1 MFKKIILSI
10 VLFGTVFASDRQKVV
25 LITGTAHGIGKS
37 TAQYLIDKGYIVY
50 GGDILVEEN
59 LYLNDIGGVAL
70 EMDVTKQD
78 HVENAI
84 NQIIAEQGR
93 IDVLVNN
100 AGISPSSL
108 EDYTTSSLLDL
119 TEEAF
124 GQTIKVNVLAPYICT
139 KILLPMLIKTE
150 EPKVINVGSTSGLMT
165 PVLSGAYGV
174 SKAALHALTIASAN
188 ELAGVVAVNA
198 LSPGWVLTDMAPDA
212 PDHPRTSAESALWL
226 IRQDNNVTGKL
237 FHDKALLGWS
247 G

>member
-1 MFKKIILSI
+1 MKSLRGKN
-10 VLFGTVFASDRQKVV
+10 VV
-25 LITGTAHGIGKS
+25 VTGGSRGIGYEICKILLENEMNVLAVSRDMTKLQSAKS
-37 TAQYLIDKGYIVY
+37 QLPDLHILQADVSCSDQVRYIAQWVETQW
-50 GGDILVEEN
+50 GDL
-59 LYLNDIGGVAL
+59 DI
-70 EMDVTKQD
+70 
-78 HVENAI
+78 
-84 NQIIAEQGR
+84 
-93 IDVLVNN
+93 LVNN

-165 PVLSGAYGV
+165 PVLRGAYGV

>member
-1 MFKKIILSI
+1 MKSLS
-10 VLFGTVFASDRQKVV
+10 GKNVV
-25 LITGTAHGIGKS
+25 VTGGSRGIGYEICKILLENEMNVLAISRDMTKLQSAKS
-37 TAQYLIDKGYIVY
+37 QLPDLYILQADVSCSDQVRNIAQWVETQW
-50 GGDILVEEN
+50 GDL
-59 LYLNDIGGVAL
+59 DI
-70 EMDVTKQD
+70 
-78 HVENAI
+78 
-84 NQIIAEQGR
+84 
-93 IDVLVNN
+93 LVNN

-124 GQTIKVNVLAPYICT
+124 GQTLKVNVLAPYICT

-188 ELAGVVAVNA
+188 ELAGVVTVNA

-237 FHDKALLGWS
+237 FHDKALLGW
-247 G
+247 GG

>member
-1 MFKKIILSI
+1 MKSLS
-10 VLFGTVFASDRQKVV
+10 GKNVV
-25 LITGTAHGIGKS
+25 VTGGSRGIGYEICKILLENEMKVLAVSRDMTKLQSAKS
-37 TAQYLIDKGYIVY
+37 QLPDLHILQADVSCSDQVRNIAQWVETQW
-50 GGDILVEEN
+50 GDL
-59 LYLNDIGGVAL
+59 DI
-70 EMDVTKQD
+70 
-78 HVENAI
+78 
-84 NQIIAEQGR
+84 
-93 IDVLVNN
+93 LVNN

-226 IRQDNNVTGKL
+226 IGQDNGVTGKL

>member
-1 MFKKIILSI
+1 MKSLRGKN
-10 VLFGTVFASDRQKVV
+10 VV
-25 LITGTAHGIGKS
+25 VTGGSRGIGYEICKILLENEMNVLAVSRDMTKLQSAKS
-37 TAQYLIDKGYIVY
+37 QLPDLHILQADVSCSDQVRNIAQWVETQW
-50 GGDILVEEN
+50 GDL
-59 LYLNDIGGVAL
+59 DI
-70 EMDVTKQD
+70 
-78 HVENAI
+78 
-84 NQIIAEQGR
+84 
-93 IDVLVNN
+93 LVNN

-108 EDYTTSSLLDL
+108 EHYTTSSLLDL

>member
-1 MFKKIILSI
+1 MKSLRGKN
-10 VLFGTVFASDRQKVV
+10 VV
-25 LITGTAHGIGKS
+25 VTGGSRGIGYEICKILLENEMNVLAVSRDMTKLQSAKS
-37 TAQYLIDKGYIVY
+37 QLPDLHILQADVSCSDQVRNIAQWVETQW
-50 GGDILVEEN
+50 GDL
-59 LYLNDIGGVAL
+59 DI
-70 EMDVTKQD
+70 
-78 HVENAI
+78 
-84 NQIIAEQGR
+84 
-93 IDVLVNN
+93 LVNN

>member
-1 MFKKIILSI
+1 MKSLRGKN
-10 VLFGTVFASDRQKVV
+10 VV
-25 LITGTAHGIGKS
+25 VTGGSRGIGYEICKILLENEMNVLAVSRDMTKLQSAKS
-37 TAQYLIDKGYIVY
+37 QLPDLHILQADVSCSDQVRNIAQWVETQW
-50 GGDILVEEN
+50 GDL
-59 LYLNDIGGVAL
+59 DI
-70 EMDVTKQD
+70 
-78 HVENAI
+78 
-84 NQIIAEQGR
+84 
-93 IDVLVNN
+93 LVNN

-165 PVLSGAYGV
+165 PVLRGAYGV